1 MSKDTNNI
9 GKTVNL
15 SGMFCGFESRL
26 FAQICLGLGLGSRFS
41 VLVLGVDFWHRLF
54 GRDKRNVTRILL
66 RNSTTKTSVFRVGN

>member
-26 FAQICLGLGLGSRFS
+26 FAQICLGLGLGRGLLASSFRT
-41 VLVLGVDFWHRLF
+41 RQTK
-54 GRDKRNVTRILL
+54 RDKNFAEKFDYENFGFPRRKLTQN
-66 RNSTTKTSVFRVGN
+66 FFQP